1 MKLFV
6 GFGLTV
12 LKNNISVYMVSR
24 FLMPLWYVTQH
35 NRPTPPTFLIEVNFK
50 SVRMRS
56 QVQDNNMHLKFK
68 LRSIL
73 SPFEHVSG
81 ALSESMHIQ

>member
-1 MKLFV
+1 
-6 GFGLTV
+6 
-12 LKNNISVYMVSR
+12 
-24 FLMPLWYVTQH
+24 MPLWYVTQH

-56 QVQDNNMHLKFK
+56 QVPDKYNNMHLKFK

-81 ALSESMHIQ
+81 ALSESMLIQQTFSGSKDRLPPLFRTRS